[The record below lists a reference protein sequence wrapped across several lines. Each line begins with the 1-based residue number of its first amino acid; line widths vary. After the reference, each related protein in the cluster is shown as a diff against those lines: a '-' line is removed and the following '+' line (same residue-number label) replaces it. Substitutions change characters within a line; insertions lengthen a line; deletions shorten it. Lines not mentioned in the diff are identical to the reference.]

1 MIDSP
6 WDIKFFKIGGISF
19 DLNTI
24 EHDILRKQFNEPRIH
39 FAINC
44 ASVSCPRLLNQA
56 YRPETLESQLDLQTK
71 YFIHNPIKNV
81 VTDRELKL
89 SKIFDWFA
97 VDLKNA
103 VGGVKPFIQS
113 YIDDDISEAPI
124 SFLNYGWNLNN

>member
-1 MIDSP
+1 MIFYGNS
-6 WDIKFFKIGGISF
+6 SVS
-19 DLNTI
+19 
-24 EHDILRKQFNEPRIH
+24 RIH

-89 SKIFDWFA
+89 SKIFDWFE
-97 VDLKNA
+97 VDFNSL
-103 VGGVKPFIQS
+103 GGVSAFVQPYVKMNVDNARIS
-113 YIDDDISEAPI
+113 YMTY
-124 SFLNYGWNLNN
+124 NWKLNN